1 MTASRQCS
9 VLKCARPEEAQ
20 WSTGGQQDAH
30 FEWPVCRPHFQT
42 LRSGA
47 EWATQFDLP
56 NSTRQW
62 IVMGSDLDVRKT
74 ESMENS
80 SVSVEFTE
88 TGRELRLEFTTGKE
102 RFDVLLDD
110 DQALDLGLTVT
121 ELSTDEDLG
130 PAPRPDPHPDGAK
143 AGSTEPDGTRTA
155 LPA

>member
-1 MTASRQCS
+1 MTTSRQCS

-20 WSTGGQQDAH
+20 WSTGGQQDEH
-30 FEWPVCRPHFQT
+30 FEWPVCRPHFKT

-47 EWATQFDLP
+47 EWATHSDLP
-56 NSTRQW
+56 NSTKQW

-102 RFDVLLDD
+102 QFDVLLDD

-121 ELSTDEDLG
+121 ELSTDDDRG
-130 PAPRPDPHPDGAK
+130 PATRPDPNPAGTEADAAK
-143 AGSTEPDGTRTA
+143 PDGTRTDR
-155 LPA
+155 PG